1 MRNKLSFPLIFTGFT
16 VVLLLGAVVMLSSTV
31 ADLENNLTT
40 ATTDLEI
47 KSGEVI
53 ELTDENEKLE
63 LQIAILQDSIVILN
77 EEIEVLEIT
86 LAEKEALIDELE
98 GRINRRQVTIE
109 NLKKQISKLAQA
121 EKVNWEKIKRLED
134 EKLALKAQVDQ
145 YLAKKDQTKNEI
157 SVKKDEVKVMKTEVD
172 EMAMIR
178 DIVGNTTVR
187 FHKISLQKQRNSN
200 PLARIK
206 KKDKNWK
213 YTDIEFFLEHPNQKM
228 LVGKTFRIKIKD
240 LDNMKTLPLNE
251 DNKKYPE
258 SAIGKEGEKFVY
270 DGNMVEVLYFNSQ
283 KKLSENYQIQLFLV
297 EGDKAYILRNGKQ
310 TIVEAG
316 NVLAVGN

>member
-1 MRNKLSFPLIFTGFT
+1 
-16 VVLLLGAVVMLSSTV
+16 
-31 ADLENNLTT
+31 
-40 ATTDLEI
+40 
-47 KSGEVI
+47 
-53 ELTDENEKLE
+53 
-63 LQIAILQDSIVILN
+63 
-77 EEIEVLEIT
+77 
-86 LAEKEALIDELE
+86 
-98 GRINRRQVTIE
+98 
-109 NLKKQISKLAQA
+109 
-121 EKVNWEKIKRLED
+121 
-134 EKLALKAQVDQ
+134 
-145 YLAKKDQTKNEI
+145 
-157 SVKKDEVKVMKTEVD
+157 MKTEVD

>member
-86 LAEKEALIDELE
+86 LVEKEALIDELE

-134 EKLALKAQVDQ
+134 EKLALKSQVDQ

>member
-1 MRNKLSFPLIFTGFT
+1 
-16 VVLLLGAVVMLSSTV
+16 
-31 ADLENNLTT
+31 
-40 ATTDLEI
+40 
-47 KSGEVI
+47 
-53 ELTDENEKLE
+53 
-63 LQIAILQDSIVILN
+63 
-77 EEIEVLEIT
+77 
-86 LAEKEALIDELE
+86 
-98 GRINRRQVTIE
+98 
-109 NLKKQISKLAQA
+109 
-121 EKVNWEKIKRLED
+121 
-134 EKLALKAQVDQ
+134 
-145 YLAKKDQTKNEI
+145 
-157 SVKKDEVKVMKTEVD
+157 
-172 EMAMIR
+172 
-178 DIVGNTTVR
+178 
-187 FHKISLQKQRNSN
+187 
-200 PLARIK
+200 
-206 KKDKNWK
+206 
-213 YTDIEFFLEHPNQKM
+213 M